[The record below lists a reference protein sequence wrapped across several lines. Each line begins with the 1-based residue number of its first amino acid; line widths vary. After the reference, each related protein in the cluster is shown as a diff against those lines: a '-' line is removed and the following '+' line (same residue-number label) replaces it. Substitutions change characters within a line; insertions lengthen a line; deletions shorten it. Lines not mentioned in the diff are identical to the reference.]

1 MGLKTS
7 EAVGGREVDGRG
19 DEDECRGQSD
29 GPAKDDE
36 LRPGCGDVRVELAGG
51 FEPLLRQVNRPGIA
65 RSRPEGDG
73 LPPDRRQPLR
83 FERYDAAKPPNR
95 QAAEGRIAGRGH
107 RLIPPRRMSRSNHIA
122 P

>member
-1 MGLKTS
+1 MSLKTS

-83 FERYDAAKPPNR
+83 FERYDAAKPPELPSR
-95 QAAEGRIAGRGH
+95 RRADRRARPPTHPAALHVEIE
-107 RLIPPRRMSRSNHIA
+107 SSCS
-122 P
+122 

>member
-36 LRPGCGDVRVELAGG
+36 RRPGCGDVRIELAGG
-51 FEPLLRQVNRPGIA
+51 FEPFLGQVNRPGSA
-65 RSRPEGDG
+65 RSRTEGDG

-83 FERYDAAKPPNR
+83 FERYDAATPPELPSR
-95 QAAEGRIAGRGH
+95 RRADRRA
-107 RLIPPRRMSRSNHIA
+107 RLPTHPATLHVEIESSCS
-122 P
+122 